1 MSNQLQRLTRLAE
14 ILGRDR
20 RYKLEAYLFVIEAL
34 HYELKR
40 LGVDSPDKRR
50 HLTARELLEGIRA
63 LGWERYGR
71 LAKDVFENWG
81 VHSSAD
87 FGEIVFNLIEAGEF
101 TKTEFTPRGRR
112 TLAVRTAIEVTS
124 SSTNRIGPS
133 PRARRRRSSSEARYP
148 CRAACQEVLG
158 RV

>member
-1 MSNQLQRLTRLAE
+1 MNNQLQRLTRLAE

-71 LAKDVFENWG
+71 LAKQVFESWG
-81 VHSSAD
+81 VRSTRD

-101 TKTEFTPRGRR
+101 TKTDEDRKEDFVGVFDFDRD
-112 TLAVRTAIEVTS
+112 LVNA
-124 SSTNRIGPS
+124 
-133 PRARRRRSSSEARYP
+133 YP
-148 CRAACQEVLG
+148 LG
-158 RV
+158 DASKD

>member
-20 RYKLEAYLFVIEAL
+20 RYKLEAYIFVIEAL
-34 HYELKR
+34 NYELEH
-40 LGVDSPDKRR
+40 LGVNSPDKRR

-71 LAKDVFENWG
+71 LTKQVFENWG
-81 VHSSAD
+81 VHSTRD

-101 TKTEFTPRGRR
+101 TKTDDDRKEDFRDVFDFDRD
-112 TLAVRTAIEVTS
+112 LVKA
-124 SSTNRIGPS
+124 
-133 PRARRRRSSSEARYP
+133 YP
-148 CRAACQEVLG
+148 LG
-158 RV
+158 DASKN

>member
-20 RYKLEAYLFVIEAL
+20 RYKLEAYIFVIEAL
-34 HYELKR
+34 NYELEH
-40 LGVDSPDKRR
+40 LGVNSPDKRR

-71 LAKDVFENWG
+71 LAKDVFESWG

-101 TKTEFTPRGRR
+101 TKTDEDRKEDFVGVFDFDRD
-112 TLAVRTAIEVTS
+112 LVKA
-124 SSTNRIGPS
+124 
-133 PRARRRRSSSEARYP
+133 YP
-148 CRAACQEVLG
+148 LG
-158 RV
+158 DASKN